1 MPKLNFEMPE
11 EATYCLIAVVLMWIT
26 NIGKIFKTDDRL
38 QIHNFLLCIERSYTE
53 GEIEKEK
60 EQIEH
65 PLLRT
70 LPPEICNL
78 IVYYIKLPNYINMF
92 YKYAKIIQ
100 LDFKSIINPSIKSL
114 IENGRSTLLNKAL
127 SNLYRPEVDFPGSSL
142 YAEEYPFCGKWD
154 RCIKDRPELI
164 RKVEQCLIDFG
175 LDNPDTFFHSYD
187 GIQIIVQCSK
197 KCGNY
202 RHYDDP
208 SIDNCLCEI
217 CNKYCKDPY
226 IEEWG
231 SGFPIACICYNKVS
245 MFAEP
250 GTVMKKNRCEG
261 CDYAKR
267 IRDACGY

>member
-1 MPKLNFEMPE
+1 MPKLNFEIPE
-11 EATYCLIAVVLMWIT
+11 EATHGLIAVMLMWIT
-26 NIGKIFKTDDRL
+26 NIGKFFKTDDRL

-100 LDFKSIINPSIKSL
+100 LDFKSIIDPSMKSL
-114 IENGRSTLLNKAL
+114 IENGRSILLNKAL

-142 YAEEYPFCGKWD
+142 YTEEYPFCGKWD

-202 RHYDDP
+202 HNYDDP

-217 CNKYCKDPY
+217 CTKYCKDPY
-226 IEEWG
+226 IEEYG
-231 SGFPIACICYNKVS
+231 SGFPIPCVCYNKVS

-250 GTVMKKNRCEG
+250 GTRCEG